1 MSIMFL
7 EIFLPLAVLLLAVVL
22 DAVFGD
28 PPNRVHPVAWMGCF
42 INFLF
47 SRLPTSCSSSIQRLL
62 GAMAAVSVIA
72 LPTLT
77 VFYAL
82 SLINHAL
89 GKVVFL
95 MVSAVLL
102 KVTFTVRGMWKHIL
116 PVARCLEDGEV
127 EKARRLLSYT
137 VRRDT
142 SKLPPQL
149 LISAAVE
156 TVAEGL
162 VDGFASAVFYYSL
175 FGVPGAYA
183 YRAINT
189 LDSMVGYKEPP
200 YTHIGW
206 FSARLDDLANFIPA
220 RITTLLMLL
229 SAALLGLNWRKG
241 LKILARDRKNLE
253 SVNAG
258 YPISAMAGILNVQL
272 EKLGHYRVG
281 DPAEE
286 LRVDHVYL
294 ALKIFTLSAALF
306 IALIATPLA
315 LLVHFLLV

>member
-1 MSIMFL
+1 MSIMSL
-7 EIFLPLAVLLLAVVL
+7 EILLPLVILLLAVVL
-22 DAVFGD
+22 DAAFGD
-28 PPNRVHPVAWMGCF
+28 PPNRVHPVAWIGSF

-47 SRLPTSCSSSIQRLL
+47 RRLPTRCPPSTQRLL
-62 GAMAAVSVIA
+62 GAMAAVLVIA

-82 SLINHAL
+82 LLIDHAL
-89 GKVVFL
+89 GKMVFL
-95 MVSAVLL
+95 VVGAILL
-102 KVTFTVRGMWKHIL
+102 KATFTVRGMWKHLL
-116 PVARCLEDGEV
+116 PVAKCLEDGEI
-127 EKARRLLSYT
+127 EKARRFLSYT

-142 SKLPPQL
+142 SKLPPSL
-149 LISAAVE
+149 LVSAAIE
-156 TVAEGL
+156 TIAEGL
-162 VDGFASAVFYYSL
+162 VDGFTSAVFYYSL
-175 FGVPGAYA
+175 LGVPGAYA

-220 RITTLLMLL
+220 RITALLILL
-229 SAALLGLNWRKG
+229 SAALLGLNWRRG
-241 LKILARDRKNLE
+241 LRILVRDRKKLE

-258 YPISAMAGILNVQL
+258 YPISAMAGVLEVQL

-281 DPAEE
+281 DPTEE
-286 LRVDHVYL
+286 LKVDHIYL
-294 ALKIFTLSAALF
+294 ALKIFTLSAVLFMALV
-306 IALIATPLA
+306 ATPLA